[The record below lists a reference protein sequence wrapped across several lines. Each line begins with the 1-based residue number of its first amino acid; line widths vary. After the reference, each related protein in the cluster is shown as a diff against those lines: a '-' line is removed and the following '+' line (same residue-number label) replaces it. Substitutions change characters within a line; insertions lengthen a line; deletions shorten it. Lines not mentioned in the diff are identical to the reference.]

1 MSHNETLEYYNT
13 NAEDFVH
20 GTINVN
26 FQETQE
32 RFLKHIPPQGRILDF
47 GCGSGRDAKYFHT
60 RGFEVDAVD
69 GSEELCKLA
78 AEYIGINVKQMLF
91 SELDVVEEYD
101 GIWACASILHL
112 SALELR
118 DVFSKM
124 IKALKNGGIIYT
136 SFKYGEYEGMR
147 NGRYFT
153 DFTETSF
160 KRYIADIDNVEMAEL
175 WITEDARPGRS
186 DEKWLNLIL
195 QKPDI
200 H

>member
-1 MSHNETLEYYNT
+1 MSHIETLEYYNT
-13 NAEDFVH
+13 NATNFVH
-20 GTINVN
+20 GTVKVD

-32 RFLKHIPPQGRILDF
+32 RFLKHIPPRGRILDF
-47 GCGSGRDAKYFHT
+47 GCGSGRDAKYFHD
-60 RGFEVDAVD
+60 RGYDVDAVD

-78 AEYIGINVKQMLF
+78 CEYTGLNVRQMLF
-91 SELDVVEEYD
+91 SDLDAANEYD

-112 SALELR
+112 SSSELR
-118 DVFSKM
+118 DVFLKM
-124 IKALKNGGIIYT
+124 ITALKNGGFIYT

-153 DFTETSF
+153 DFTETTF
-160 KRYIADIDNVEMAEL
+160 EKFIADIANVKITDL
-175 WITEDARPGRS
+175 WITEDVRPGRS

-195 QKPDI
+195 QKSDM

>member
-1 MSHNETLEYYNT
+1 MK
-13 NAEDFVH
+13 DFVYE
-20 GTINVN
+20 TISVN

-69 GSEELCKLA
+69 GSAELCKLA
-78 AEYIGINVKQMLF
+78 AEYTRINVKQMLF

-112 SALELR
+112 LSSELR
-118 DVFSKM
+118 EVLLKM

-153 DFTETSF
+153 DFTEMSF
-160 KRYIADIDNVEMAEL
+160 KRYIADIDNVEIAEL
-175 WITEDARPGRS
+175 WITDDARPGRG

-195 QKPDI
+195 RKTYIP
-200 H
+200 

>member
-13 NAEDFVH
+13 NAGDFVYE
-20 GTINVN
+20 TINVN
-26 FQETQE
+26 FREIQE
-32 RFLKHIPPQGRILDF
+32 RFLKYIPPQGRILDF

-60 RGFEVDAVD
+60 KGFEVDAVD

-78 AEYIGINVKQMLF
+78 AEYTGINLKRMLF
-91 SELDVVEEYD
+91 SELDAAAEYD

-112 SALELR
+112 SSLELR
-118 DVFSKM
+118 EVLLKM
-124 IKALKNGGIIYT
+124 IRALKNGGIIYT

-153 DFTETSF
+153 DFTEMSF

-175 WITEDARPGRS
+175 WITDDARPGRG
-186 DEKWLNLIL
+186 DEKWLNMIL
-195 QKPDI
+195 QKSDI